1 MSNFKE
7 TNQKIEAAVVGGY
20 QKIEEG
26 VVSGYQKIEA
36 GAVSGYKKIEDKF
49 IETFLTK
56 DGESIEEAR
65 KRITGENEEKQA

>member
-20 QKIEEG
+20 QKIE
-26 VVSGYQKIEA
+26 V

-56 DGESIEEAR
+56 DGESIVEAR